1 MEFEPLGVG
10 HRIQTGAV
18 MSLLK
23 ASCLN
28 LFFYA
33 LDMATAVAGFY
44 FGFGLQVQNWP
55 ALIGF
60 MIISRWIVYV
70 GKGVYNLH
78 MEKKSS

>member
-1 MEFEPLGVG
+1 
-10 HRIQTGAV
+10 

-23 ASCLN
+23 GTLLN

-78 MEKKSS
+78 KEKSS